1 MMMIKEDKIIYNKC
15 LSGKLYVKLLEKEK
29 RILL

>member
-1 MMMIKEDKIIYNKC
+1 MLIIKEDKIIYKKS
-15 LSGKLYVKLLEKEK
+15 LFGKLYFRLLEKEK